1 MDQIFNNT
9 NLTVNQLI
17 EKIDTGDLGLPELQ
31 RPFVWK
37 DSQVRDLFDSMMR
50 GYPIGYLMLWECPFL
65 DKKKTIGV
73 NAHSYEEPK
82 EVIIDGQQRMTS
94 LYAVMKN
101 QKVVDK
107 NYKEKSI
114 TISYNPLQNKF
125 EVGNQAIK
133 KNPEWI
139 YNISDVFTTTN
150 PHKYIT
156 NFTTQL
162 REYRESKG
170 NTLTE
175 PDEDI
180 IQERISALANL
191 KNHTLPV
198 FNIKSNTE
206 EESVSEIFVRVNSG
220 GESLTQNDFIL
231 TLLALYWN
239 EGRKQIETFSK
250 ESTCPT
256 NNTTSYNPVTPVE
269 PSDIIRVVMA
279 YAFDRGQLKYGYKL
293 LRGVDFEKRTID
305 VALRESRFE
314 TLKSKLPDV
323 LSVHNWH
330 EFLKAIMNAGYL
342 SKEIISSSNA
352 VFYTYALY
360 LIAKYRFNASEN
372 ENMHLASLW
381 FFYAQLASIYTGSF
395 ETTVQSHLNA
405 IKQLTSLE
413 DYRAFVLNRV
423 EEHLT
428 NDYFN
433 ITLVGTDGLNVSGHG
448 NNAWNAYVAALNILN
463 PRILF
468 SKGNLLV
475 SKLFEPGT
483 KGTRKSLEKH
493 HLFPKAYLK
502 RLDYPD
508 NKINQMA
515 NYAYIDWKD
524 NMEILDEDPA
534 QYYPVVCEGRSP
546 EDIAKM
552 EEENALPHGWQNMPY
567 EEFLAERRKLMA
579 AKIKEAFEILKKNA
593 AGAA

>member
-1 MDQIFNNT
+1 MGMP
-9 NLTVNQLI
+9 LLGE
-17 EKIDTGDLGLPELQ
+17 EKN
-31 RPFVWK
+31 
-37 DSQVRDLFDSMMR
+37 
-50 GYPIGYLMLWECPFL
+50 
-65 DKKKTIGV
+65 IGV
-73 NAHSYEEPK
+73 DAHSYTEPK

-101 QKVVDK
+101 KKVIDK
-107 NYKEKSI
+107 NYKEKAI
-114 TISYNPLQNKF
+114 TISYNPLSNKF
-125 EVGNQAIK
+125 EVGNQATK
-133 KNPEWI
+133 KNPEWV
-139 YNISDVFTTTN
+139 YNISDIFTTN
-150 PHKYIT
+150 SYKYIT
-156 NFTTQL
+156 NFIVQL
-162 REYRESKG
+162 REYRLSKE
-170 NTLTE
+170 NILTE
-175 PDEDI
+175 QEEET
-180 IQERISALANL
+180 IQQNISAVADLR
-191 KNHTLPV
+191 KHSLPV

-206 EESVSEIFVRVNSG
+206 EEDVSEIFVRVNSA

-256 NNTTSYNPVTPVE
+256 NDTTSYNQITNVE

-293 LRGVDFEKRTID
+293 LRGVDFEKRSID
-305 VALRESRFE
+305 VALREARFE

-323 LSVHNWH
+323 LNVHNWH

-342 SKEIISSSNA
+342 SKEIISSGNA

-360 LIAKYRFNASEN
+360 LIAKYRFHATEN
-372 ENMHLASLW
+372 ENMHLVSLW
-381 FFYAQLASIYTGSF
+381 FFYAQLTSIYTGSF
-395 ETTVQSHLNA
+395 ETTVQSHLNT

-413 DYRAFVLNRV
+413 EYRAFIISRV

-433 ITLVGTDGLNVSGHG
+433 ITLVGADGLSVSGHG

-483 KGTRKSLEKH
+483 KGSRKSLEKH

-502 RLDYPD
+502 RLGFND
-508 NKINQMA
+508 NRINQMA

-524 NMEILDEDPA
+524 NMEILDDAPSV
-534 QYYPVVCEGRSP
+534 YYPIICEGRTA

-552 EEENALPHGWQNMPY
+552 EDENALPHGWQNMQY
-567 EEFLAERRKLMA
+567 EDFLVERRKLMA

-593 AGAA
+593 VSKS

>member
-17 EKIDTGDLGLPELQ
+17 EKIDTGELGLPELQ
-31 RPFVWK
+31 RPFVWE
-37 DSQVRDLFDSMMR
+37 DTQVRDLFDSMMK

-65 DKKKTIGV
+65 EKKKTIGV

-101 QKVVDK
+101 QKVIDK
-107 NYKEKSI
+107 NHKEKAI
-114 TISYNPLQNKF
+114 TISYNPLRNKF

-139 YNISDVFTTTN
+139 YNISDVFTTASQ
-150 PHKYIT
+150 HKYIT
-156 NFTTQL
+156 NFTTKL

-175 PDEDI
+175 PEENAVE
-180 IQERISALANL
+180 ERITAIANL
-191 KNHTLPV
+191 KSHTLPV

-206 EESVSEIFVRVNSG
+206 EEDVSELFVRVNSG
-220 GESLTQNDFIL
+220 GKRLTQNNFIL

-239 EGRKQIETFSK
+239 EGRKQIETFSE
-250 ESTCPT
+250 ESTRPT
-256 NNTTSYNPVTPVE
+256 NETTSYNQITNVE
-269 PSDIIRVVMA
+269 ASDIVRVVMA

-293 LRGVDFEKRTID
+293 LRGVDFEKRSID
-305 VALRESRFE
+305 VALREARFE

-323 LSVHNWH
+323 LNVHNWH

-342 SKEIISSSNA
+342 SKEIISSGNA
-352 VFYTYALY
+352 IFYTYALY
-360 LIAKYRFNASEN
+360 LIAKYRFHATEN
-372 ENMHLASLW
+372 ENMHLVSLW
-381 FFYAQLASIYTGSF
+381 FFYAQLTSIYTSSF
-395 ETTVQSHLNA
+395 ETTVQNHLNV
-405 IKQLTSLE
+405 IKKLTSLE
-413 DYRAFVLNRV
+413 EYRAFIISRV

-428 NDYFN
+428 NDYFK
-433 ITLVGTDGLNVSGHG
+433 ITLVGTDGLSVSGSG

-468 SKGNLLV
+468 SKSNLLV

-483 KGTRKSLEKH
+483 KGSRKSLEKH
-493 HLFPKAYLK
+493 HLFPKAYLE
-502 RLDYPD
+502 RLGF
-508 NKINQMA
+508 NKSQINQIA

-524 NMEILDEDPA
+524 NMEILDDAPSV
-534 QYYPVVCEGRSP
+534 YYPEICKGRTA
-546 EDIAKM
+546 ENIAKM
-552 EEENALPHGWQNMPY
+552 EDENALPHGWQNMKY
-567 EEFLAERRKLMA
+567 EDFLVERRKLMA

-593 AGAA
+593 ASKS

>member
-17 EKIDTGDLGLPELQ
+17 EKIDMGDLGLPELQ

-37 DSQVRDLFDSMMR
+37 DKQVRDLFDSMMK

-65 DKKKTIGV
+65 EKKKTIGV

-101 QKVVDK
+101 QKVIAK
-107 NYKEKSI
+107 GYKEKAI
-114 TISYNPLQNKF
+114 IISYNPLLNKF

-150 PHKYIT
+150 QHKYIT

-162 REYRESKG
+162 REYREGKG

-175 PDEDI
+175 TEEDS
-180 IQERISALANL
+180 IQERISAVANL

-206 EESVSEIFVRVNSG
+206 EEDVSDIFVRVNSG

-256 NNTTSYNPVTPVE
+256 NDATSYNQITNIE

-293 LRGVDFEKRTID
+293 LRGVDFEKRSID
-305 VALRESRFE
+305 IALRNARFE

-323 LSVHNWH
+323 LNVHNWH

-342 SKEIISSSNA
+342 SKEIISSENA
-352 VFYTYALY
+352 IFYTYALY
-360 LIAKYRFNASEN
+360 LIAKYRFYATEN
-372 ENMHLASLW
+372 ENMHMVSLW
-381 FFYAQLASIYTGSF
+381 FFYAQLTSIYTGSF
-395 ETTVQSHLNA
+395 ETTVQSHLNT
-405 IKQLTSLE
+405 IKQLSSLE
-413 DYRAFVLNRV
+413 EYRSFIISRV

-433 ITLVGTDGLNVSGHG
+433 VTLVGTTGLGVSGHG

-468 SKGNLLV
+468 SKSNLLV
-475 SKLFEPGT
+475 SKLFEPAT
-483 KGTRKSLEKH
+483 KGSRKSLEKH

-502 RLDYPD
+502 RLGFLD
-508 NKINQMA
+508 NRINQMA
-515 NYAYIDWKD
+515 NYAYIDWKN
-524 NMEILDEDPA
+524 NMEILDDAPSV
-534 QYYPVVCEGRSP
+534 YYPIICEGRTV

-552 EEENALPHGWQNMPY
+552 EDENALPHGWQNMQY
-567 EEFLAERRKLMA
+567 EVFLVERRKLMA

-593 AGAA
+593 ASKN